1 MRPAWPSFNQPS
13 GDLASAPSAPGVEVG
28 QPLAPGLLPTESYPA
43 LPDTRAEDALN
54 DARMEASRILSDAAQ
69 QAEAAQEE
77 AYKQGYETGRQ
88 EGIEAGKADLELLR
102 RQAELEVEKAQ
113 IQADSIRQMAE
124 VEVRAIKAEAE
135 AQAQAML
142 AKAREEAEAILE
154 EARRQQHQR
163 LDDAQQALVDLA
175 VTAAM
180 RLVQGHLALQPSS
193 VVAMVGA
200 GLKRLKD
207 TNCTVR
213 VHPQDLPLLE
223 AQRSTLERE
232 LGAGAL
238 QLQPDVGISQGSYML
253 SSPQGGID
261 GRLETQSAQL
271 KAALQVALG
280 GEGE

>member
-1 MRPAWPSFNQPS
+1 MSLFRPGPVPKGIVVERPAWPDFTQPS
-13 GDLASAPSAPGVEVG
+13 DDLAGAPELETG
-28 QPLAPGLLPTESYPA
+28 QPLAPGLLPDESPPA
-43 LPDTRAEDALN
+43 SVDTQVEEILN
-54 DARMEASRILSDAAQ
+54 EARMEASRILSDAAQ

-77 AYKQGYETGRQ
+77 AYKQGYEAGRQ
-88 EGIEAGKADLELLR
+88 EGVAAGKADLELLR
-102 RQAELEVEKAQ
+102 RQAELEVEKAR
-113 IQADSIRQMAE
+113 IQADSIRQVAE

-135 AQAQAML
+135 AEAQAIL
-142 AKAREEAEAILE
+142 ARARQEADAILE

-213 VHPQDLPLLE
+213 VNPQDLPLLE
-223 AQRSTLERE
+223 AQRSALERE
-232 LGAGAL
+232 LGAGTL
-238 QLQPDVGISQGSYML
+238 QLQP
-253 SSPQGGID
+253 SPRGATCSPA
-261 GRLETQSAQL
+261 RR
-271 KAALQVALG
+271 AALTAAWRRSRPN
-280 GEGE
+280 